1 MSYQHILV
9 WSMLDYWPSF
19 WLPSMLHC
27 FFNTSSHFLHRPVCS
42 CIMRGLEEKVLN
54 IAELNIS
61 WSNYI
66 PIHVEC
72 MNAVMIV
79 SMWVAYSPCRMHEHC
94 VMIVSMWVAYS
105 PCRMHE
111 HCVMI
116 VSMWV
121 AYSPL
126 KKKHSPNLFSG
137 VGKEICSYGVI
148 ELGELVGLTDY
159 TLPTPTIIG
168 TSHHRTPL

>member
-1 MSYQHILV
+1 
-9 WSMLDYWPSF
+9 
-19 WLPSMLHC
+19 
-27 FFNTSSHFLHRPVCS
+27 
-42 CIMRGLEEKVLN
+42 MRGLEEKVLN

-72 MNAVMIV
+72 MNA
-79 SMWVAYSPCRMHEHC
+79 
-94 VMIVSMWVAYS
+94 
-105 PCRMHE
+105 
-111 HCVMI
+111 VMI